1 MKEFFILFLALGLWS
16 CGTQEVQK
24 SPAQPKEVS
33 SYTIEIQRAV
43 TAYDTFSA
51 ATYPIRELQVALD
64 SLARNSNAA
73 LLKSDTEELIIRVQ
87 ELENRPDP
95 LPLADTGMRSRL
107 KLLRTYLLQFKGALE
122 DQEAVEAAFDLVNE
136 ANNSLLVYWNGLVN

>member
-16 CGTQEVQK
+16 CGSQEVQTISVEK
-24 SPAQPKEVS
+24 NENR
-33 SYTIEIQRAV
+33 SYSLDIHRITV
-43 TAYDTFSA
+43 VNDTFDSA
-51 ATYPIRELQVALD
+51 DYPIREIQIALD
-64 SLARNSNAA
+64 SLVSKKTVVSLREKTEA
-73 LLKSDTEELIIRVQ
+73 LILRIQ
-87 ELENRPDP
+87 ELEQRSESFQ
-95 LPLADTGMRSRL
+95 LTDTGMLSRL

>member
-16 CGTQEVQK
+16 CGSQEVQK
-24 SPAQPKEVS
+24 SSAQQKEVS

-43 TAYDTFSA
+43 SVYDTFSSA
-51 ATYPIRELQVALD
+51 AYPIRELQVALD
-64 SLARNSNAA
+64 SLARKNSAA
-73 LLKSDTEELIIRVQ
+73 LLKSDTEALITRVQ

-95 LPLADTGMRSRL
+95 LPFTDTGMRSRL

-136 ANNSLLVYWNGLVN
+136 ANNALLVYWNGFVN